1 MSLPRSAK
9 SASEPDRS
17 NKRADPASGSP
28 GATVTFTIDV
38 TNSGAAP
45 LLNVAASDQLPAG
58 MSYLSSSP
66 AGSNQ
71 GQNVLWPNIGPM
83 ASGESRKLE
92 IVARIDGP
100 ISGSQTLTNLVEAAG
115 QPEHGENVSSSAS
128 ADVLA
133 REAKISVIKSA
144 DPAFGTIG
152 SI

>member
-1 MSLPRSAK
+1 M
-9 SASEPDRS
+9 
-17 NKRADPASGSP
+17 
-28 GATVTFTIDV
+28 TFTIDV

-83 ASGESRKLE
+83 APGESRKLE
-92 IVARIDGP
+92 VWLVSTAP

-144 DPAFGTIG
+144 DPAFAPLGAF
-152 SI
+152 